1 MKPES
6 TSAGWVLRH
15 YFETLRK
22 DPESRKE
29 LIVLLAAIAGTWA
42 IVILMGVLK
51 ENGVW

>member
-1 MKPES
+1 MNTKN

-22 DPESRKE
+22 NPDSRKE

-51 ENGVW
+51 DNGVW

>member
-15 YFETLRK
+15 YFEMLAK
-22 DPESRKE
+22 NPDSRKE

-42 IVILMGVLK
+42 IVILLGVLK
-51 ENGVW
+51 DNGVW